1 MRIDQLEALASDMI
15 GDGQTPDV
23 FFVTREGNVILVTT
37 DFDLAYD
44 QWRQLPRTRES
55 SLENRTWGCICTVE
69 PKSDTSKR
77 LIVIDDSAGFRRA
90 A

>member
-23 FFVTREGNVILVTT
+23 FFVTRKGNVILVTT
-37 DFDLAYD
+37 EFDVAYER
-44 QWRQLPRTRES
+44 WEQLPRNQES

-69 PKSDTSKR
+69 PESDDSKR
-77 LIVIDDSAGFRRA
+77 LIVVDDSYSFRRA